1 MDSEKLNELI
11 GKAVEKAKSDPGF
24 AASLKSDPR
33 QAVADAFDETLS
45 DEEANDFV
53 EGTMRE
59 LLESLISEHRSS
71 DSSEDATKAL
81 KSAFDAIID
90 GANSFFEK
98 AEDVAEGRV
107 SIDDY
112 KRCVVTFAASELPRA
127 GGGARCMTMP
137 INRCEL

>member
-45 DEEANDFV
+45 DEETNDFA

-98 AEDVAEGRV
+98 AEEG
-107 SIDDY
+107 
-112 KRCVVTFAASELPRA
+112 L
-127 GGGARCMTMP
+127 
-137 INRCEL
+137 